1 MIARPAAAAL
11 SCRSCQHTL
20 FRAVL
25 SSHSAVAAPRSVLTA
40 LPRRSPAFCS
50 SSRLYSTHDVNPN
63 FNIAQTDQ
71 TREDQVEEQLK
82 DDLEIDE
89 QESGTPWYL
98 EVDAPRHPDS
108 QHAASLPKPPQDSP
122 ELLEPLIK
130 YVYEDMGLD
139 DLALLDLREIDPPAA
154 LGPNLIMLFATAR
167 SERHLHVSAGR
178 FVKWLRKNHK
188 VTAKAGG
195 LIGPGELKTKLRR
208 LRKKA
213 KLLGTNTAIIPG
225 GDNGISTGWV
235 CVSFTAPGG
244 QSGETTRLDEEGK
257 FSGFGSALTGTTVV
271 IQCMTEPR
279 RLELDLESLWQTQ
292 LKRSLRAEEEVK
304 GQGRPDEAKLQEL
317 VNARVQMVRSE
328 SSMQWDALQQ
338 ASRSQQQRRHFSTS
352 MRRMNEPTEGQAA
365 QAEPEVGRGE
375 EEVASPD
382 PEPLSLADLQKSIQD
397 LQNLTQP
404 IPNEAMLSRLLSSI
418 LIIPLAGAGN
428 SAAERLELLDQV
440 LLTAHERGMKIMST
454 GVLVTLID
462 GLVRSPSWGEETQR
476 AQKNMEML
484 LMDKRTQLSEEEAV
498 MLMQAHASRQDW
510 ERFWN
515 IFNWNTRFAVH
526 RPFSLYGVVF
536 GSLAATGDSKLC
548 MDALRTVWP
557 EFRTEQANLAE
568 LETPLALARE
578 CVLVAD
584 SASEQLVDDPPNHKI
599 HRGAEHKWW
608 RHHEGRRL
616 IEEIRAMQNVSK
628 AQLRSGGDEKVDLL
642 SLLPQRS

>member
-1 MIARPAAAAL
+1 MKEY
-11 SCRSCQHTL
+11 
-20 FRAVL
+20 VDEE
-25 SSHSAVAAPRSVLTA
+25 
-40 LPRRSPAFCS
+40 
-50 SSRLYSTHDVNPN
+50 DV
-63 FNIAQTDQ
+63 
-71 TREDQVEEQLK
+71 K
-82 DDLEIDE
+82 DDIELDGT
-89 QESGTPWYL
+89 ESGTPWFL
-98 EVDAPRHPDS
+98 EEEAPRHPES
-108 QHAASLPKPPQDSP
+108 QHAATLPKPPQDSP

-235 CVSFTAPGG
+235 CVSFTASGS
-244 QSGETTRLDEEGK
+244 QSGETSRVDEEGK
-257 FSGFGSALTGTTVV
+257 FSGFGSALSGTTVV
-271 IQCMTEPR
+271 IQCMTESR
-279 RLELDLESLWQTQ
+279 RQELDLESLWQTQ

-317 VNARVQMVRSE
+317 VQARVQMVRSE

-338 ASRSQQQRRHFSTS
+338 ASRSQTQQRRHFSTS
-352 MRRMNEPTEGQAA
+352 MRRLEQPTNGQPEHAA
-365 QAEPEVGRGE
+365 MEAEQGA
-375 EEVASPD
+375 EEVAPPD
-382 PEPLSLADLQKSIQD
+382 PEPLSLADLQKSIHD
-397 LQNLTQP
+397 LQTLSQP
-404 IPNEAMLSRLLSSI
+404 IPDETMLARLLSSI
-418 LIIPLAGAGN
+418 LIIPLAGEGN

-440 LLTAHERGMKIMST
+440 LLTAHERGMKILST
-454 GVLVTLID
+454 RLLVTLID
-462 GLVRSPSWGEETQR
+462 GLVRSPAWGEETQR

-484 LMDKRTQLSEEEAV
+484 LVDKKTKLSEEEAI
-498 MLMQAHASRQDW
+498 MLMQAHASRADW
-510 ERFWN
+510 DRFWDV
-515 IFNWNTRFAVH
+515 FNWNTRFAVPRH
-526 RPFSLYGVVF
+526 FSLYGVVF

-557 EFRTEQANLAE
+557 EFRTEQANLVE
-568 LETPLALARE
+568 LEAPLALARD

-584 SASEQLVDDPPNHKI
+584 SISEELVDNPPNHKI

-616 IEEIRAMQNVSK
+616 IEEIRAMQGLSK
-628 AQLRSGGDEKVDLL
+628 AKLRDHGDHKVELL
-642 SLLPQRS
+642 SLLPRRP